1 MYLMLLQT
9 GDEIPIPSEVSPEV
23 YPEYGEP
30 YSGDYVSPFFWLSG
44 GMVGLFGL
52 LALAFW
58 IWMLIHC
65 YRNEP
70 DRFFW
75 IWLMI
80 IFGPGSLIVS
90 VIYFLVRWLP
100 GNEIK
105 TPTALKRWTRGREI
119 ERLAIA
125 AHQIGNAHQHIQLGH
140 ALLETGQHDRAGEAY
155 RNALEKDP
163 ENLQALWGAAQV
175 DMQNNQ
181 FDSAAQRLSKLLSI
195 DPQYK
200 FGDVSLAYGKT
211 LYELGNFD
219 GAREHLEGHIQ
230 RWRHPGSLFLLATLE
245 HEQNNHTQAREHLY
259 AMLQDINGSPKAIAR
274 KFGIWKSKAR
284 KLLKKLPR

>member
-1 MYLMLLQT
+1 MFLQT
-9 GDEIPIPSEVSPEV
+9 GDDFPVSSDDYSDV

-30 YSGDYVSPFFWLSG
+30 YPGDYFSPFLWLTG
-44 GMVGLFGL
+44 GMFSFFGL
-52 LALAFW
+52 LAFAFW

-80 IFGPGSLIVS
+80 ILGPGSLIVS

-105 TPTALKRWTRGREI
+105 TPAGLKRWTRGREI

-125 AHQIGNAHQHIQLGH
+125 AHQIGNAHQQIQLGDG
-140 ALLETGQHDRAGEAY
+140 LLETRQHDRVGEAY
-155 RNALEKDP
+155 RNALEKEP
-163 ENLQALWGAAQV
+163 KNLQALWGAAQV
-175 DMQNNQ
+175 DMQKNQ
-181 FDSAAQRLSKLLSI
+181 YDSAAQRLSELLSI

-211 LYELGNFD
+211 LYELGNHD
-219 GAREHLEGHIQ
+219 VAREHLEGHIL
-230 RWRHPGSLFLLATLE
+230 RWRHPGSLFLLASLE
-245 HEQNNHTQAREHLY
+245 HEQKNHNQAREHLH

-274 KFGIWKSKAR
+274 KFGVWKSKAK
-284 KLLKKLPR
+284 KLLRKLPR